1 MFFQKKVDRV
11 IDVKKAE
18 KELED
23 REDEKLEG
31 KDKIAMAIAAILVF
45 VPALLLVLGIFL
57 AVFPALPALKG
68 RRKSIR
74 ISSQYDKVC
83 GSMPSENPA
92 LRDSFFVNF
101 A

>member
-45 VPALLLVLGIFL
+45 VPALLLLLGIFL
-57 AVFPALPALKG
+57 FLIWLFFLRFLP
-68 RRKSIR
+68 
-74 ISSQYDKVC
+74 
-83 GSMPSENPA
+83 
-92 LRDSFFVNF
+92 
-101 A
+101 

>member
-31 KDKIAMAIAAILVF
+31 KDKIAMDIAAILVF

-57 AVFPALPALKG
+57 FLIWLFFLRFLP
-68 RRKSIR
+68 
-74 ISSQYDKVC
+74 
-83 GSMPSENPA
+83 
-92 LRDSFFVNF
+92 
-101 A
+101 